1 MSLEK
6 LSLSHPQLS
15 IIVPV
20 YKVEQWLPACID
32 SVLRQSYQNWELIL
46 IDDGSPDDCG
56 AICDAYAARDAR
68 IRVIHK
74 ANAGVSAARNDG
86 LDAMKGDYVTFLDS
100 DDEFQLEDTLLDNMR
115 VMEEHPEIDI
125 LQYPVRS
132 SDHPNIPT
140 IQETTFDNPQAILK
154 ALLSFTINGYLC
166 SKIYKASLFKDIRLP
181 KEITFAEDTWCLL
194 DLLPKV
200 RQFHLSNKGCYLYNV
215 RGDSAVHS
223 FDAKKCLDFFLMSMK
238 FLQVLQGYFKYSDQT
253 VVSYFFLVYQRLLDA
268 RIANR
273 DAFGYKYYE
282 KVLKQSL
289 PSISLFFQSYLTRKN
304 RIWLLLLHTLGMTY
318 CSHCYVKHV
327 VWRLDDLR

>member
-1 MSLEK
+1 MTNPLI
-6 LSLSHPQLS
+6 S

-20 YKVEQWLPACID
+20 YKVEQWLSACIE

-46 IDDGSPDDCG
+46 IDDGSPDGCG
-56 AICDAYAARDAR
+56 AICDAYGAKDAR

-100 DDEFQLEDTLLDNMR
+100 DDEFQLENTLLDNMR
-115 VMEEHPEIDI
+115 VMKEHPEIDI

-140 IQETTFDNPQAILK
+140 IQETTFDNTQTILE
-154 ALLSFTINGYLC
+154 ALLSFTINGYLW
-166 SKIYKASLFKDIRLP
+166 SKIYKASLFNDIRLP
-181 KEITFAEDTWCLL
+181 KGITFAEDTWCLL
-194 DLLPKV
+194 DMLPKV

-223 FDAKKCLDFFLMSMK
+223 FDAKKCLDLFLMSMK
-238 FLQVLQGYFKYSDQT
+238 FLMVLQTNFRPSDQT

-273 DAFGYKYYE
+273 DAFDYKSYE

-289 PSISLFFQSYLTRKN
+289 PSMSLVFQPYLTRKN
-304 RIWLLLLHTLGMTY
+304 RIWLLLLHVFGMNF
-318 CSHCYVKHV
+318 CSNRYVLHV
-327 VWRLDDLR
+327 VRRLDHTQ

>member
-1 MSLEK
+1 MSNPLI
-6 LSLSHPQLS
+6 S

-20 YKVEQWLPACID
+20 YKVEQWLPACIE
-32 SVLRQSYQNWELIL
+32 SVLRQTYQNWELIL
-46 IDDGSPDDCG
+46 IDDGSPDGCG
-56 AICDAYAARDAR
+56 AICDAYAAKDVR

-100 DDEFQLEDTLLDNMR
+100 DDEFQLENTLQDNMK
-115 VMEEHPEIDI
+115 VLMEHPEIDI

-132 SDHPNIPT
+132 SDHSTVPS
-140 IQETTFDNPQAILK
+140 IQETTFDNPQAMLK
-154 ALLSFTINGYLC
+154 ALLSFIINGYLW
-166 SKIYKASLFKDIRLP
+166 SKIYKASLFKNIRLP
-181 KEITFAEDTWCLL
+181 KDITFAEDTWCLL
-194 DLLPKV
+194 DMLPRV

-238 FLQVLQGYFKYSDQT
+238 FLQVLQEYFKPSDPM

-273 DAFGYKYYE
+273 DAFDYKFYE

-289 PSISLFFQSYLTRKN
+289 PSMSLIFRPYLTRKN
-304 RIWLLLLHTLGMTY
+304 RAWLLLLHTLGMTY
-318 CSHCYVKHV
+318 CSHRYVQYV
-327 VWRLDDLR
+327 LRRMDK